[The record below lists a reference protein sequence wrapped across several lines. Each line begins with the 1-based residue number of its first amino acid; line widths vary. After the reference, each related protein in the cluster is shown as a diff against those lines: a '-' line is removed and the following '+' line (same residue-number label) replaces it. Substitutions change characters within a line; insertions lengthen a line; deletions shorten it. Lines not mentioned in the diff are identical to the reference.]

1 MQLTEKELKHLGETN
16 RVKLVTE
23 PGEVR
28 KLVHEYVYDPECPP
42 DECCHPGCAAELNA
56 AQIAI
61 VEFRDSGF
69 QSCAH
74 DWDEI
79 RFYDADRTL
88 REVFVIQR
96 KDPRNIIS

>member
-1 MQLTEKELKHLGETN
+1 MQLADKELAHLGETN
-16 RVKLVTE
+16 RVRVVTE
-23 PGEVR
+23 PTEVR
-28 KLVHEYVYDPECPP
+28 KLVREYVYDPECPP
-42 DECCHPGCAAELNA
+42 DEHCLPGCNGELDA

-96 KDPRNIIS
+96 KDPRNII